1 MRKAKM
7 ANIDRRKAIED
18 ALAEYESQNMTRTLR
33 LEFRGQERD
42 LKVIRINPQIP
53 ILNNNNSR
61 LRAQLLT
68 HASRDVVQT
77 APESEQAQQVIM
89 QLLRATEDYKNL
101 KEQIRDLGQVE
112 AGVIT
117 GSGLLINGNT
127 RLAAMRELNKSGFD
141 VAVLPADAT
150 SEDLVDIE
158 LNLQLRKLVH
168 QDYTFTNRLLM
179 MKHYIDSGKTIEMI
193 CQKMAWHRN
202 GKRKF
207 EQAMRMLGYIE
218 EVRALSKTPTAY
230 SVFDTKEQHLKDL
243 DEKYESLK
251 SNGDIKAAETMKWTR
266 LAALLLGV
274 NKDQVRAMDEDFIDD
289 QIVKRVNETELEN
302 IFEVNTSNPSG
313 GGNPDHSAL
322 LGEDTND
329 TIDMRGF
336 TKELLDSVVDPEGRI
351 DGTRDEKYENLENI
365 FRRGA
370 EELIDQEKQDKWV
383 REPSERLKEATLN
396 FEAIVEKMDEYLADT
411 SFNRGKFEIEL
422 RKLEKTLKKLKDKF
436 D

>member
-1 MRKAKM
+1 MT
-7 ANIDRRKAIED
+7 NIDRRKAIED
-18 ALAEYESQNMTRTLR
+18 ALAEYEAQNMTRTLR

-68 HASRDVVQT
+68 HPESEKVQT
-77 APESEQAQQVIM
+77 APESEAAQLVVM
-89 QLLRATEDYKNL
+89 SLLRGTDDYKNL
-101 KEQIRDLGQVE
+101 KDQLKDLGQVE
-112 AGVIT
+112 PGVIT
-117 GSGLLINGNT
+117 VSGLLINGNT
-127 RLAAMRELNKSGFD
+127 RLAAIRELNKTGFD

-207 EQAMRMLGYIE
+207 EQAMRMLGFIE
-218 EVRALSKTPTAY
+218 EVRSLSGTPTSYA
-230 SVFDTKEQHLKDL
+230 VFDTKEQHLKDL
-243 DEKYESLK
+243 DEKYQSLV
-251 SNGDIKAAETMKWTR
+251 SGGDLAAAEKIKWTR

-274 NKDQVRAMDEDFIDD
+274 NKDQVRAMDEDFIED
-289 QIVKRVNETELEN
+289 QVIKRIKETPLESM
-302 IFEVNTSNPSG
+302 FDSLPGSTTTVEVE
-313 GGNPDHSAL
+313 DHSDL
-322 LGEDTND
+322 LGAEASQEL
-329 TIDMRGF
+329 DMRVF
-336 TKELLDSVVDPEGRI
+336 TQELLESIQGPDGQV
-351 DGTRDEKYENLENI
+351 DGTREEKYENLEKI

-370 EELIDQEKQDKWV
+370 EDLIDQEKQDKWV
-383 REPSERLKEATLN
+383 REPSERLKEANLN
-396 FEAIVEKMDEYLADT
+396 FESIVEKMDEYLT
-411 SFNRGKFEIEL
+411 EPSFNRGKFEIEL
-422 RKLEKTLKKLKDKF
+422 KKLERTMKKLKDKF
-436 D
+436 ETK